1 MVGAGAGAGAGSV
14 DAVAAAAG
22 APVVLLEHVRHLD
35 DELALLV
42 LLRRVE
48 RALLHS
54 RARYVTIRY
63 VAHTQ
68 LA

>member
-1 MVGAGAGAGAGSV
+1 MLGIGIGVGVGVGSV
-14 DAVAAAAG
+14 DAVAATAV

-54 RARYVTIRY
+54 TRTIRY
-63 VAHTQ
+63 DAHTQ